1 MIGLATREQGFQIIR
16 DPAPR
21 AFGSFI
27 IPHERV
33 GLENTLNCDV
43 HCVFHGESDP
53 FCWIDNNRGNFW
65 FLAKLPLQ
73 SGRRVMTIKA
83 ALAGIAVFNLE
94 ESLVR
99 YERLLGRP
107 QDRRPMD
114 NLAEWRFASGGEF
127 QVFEDSERGGT
138 SSVTLVDTD
147 IDERISELKK
157 QKIDIRS
164 VSNSAIARICIIG
177 DPDGNQI
184 VFAQSHHQH
193 RAVA

>member
-1 MIGLATREQGFQIIR
+1 MA
-16 DPAPR
+16 
-21 AFGSFI
+21 
-27 IPHERV
+27 
-33 GLENTLNCDV
+33 
-43 HCVFHGESDP
+43 
-53 FCWIDNNRGNFW
+53 
-65 FLAKLPLQ
+65 
-73 SGRRVMTIKA
+73 IKA

-94 ESLVR
+94 ESLVW

-107 QDRRPMD
+107 PDRRPMAH
-114 NLAEWRFASGGEF
+114 LAEWQFASGGGV

-147 IDERISELKK
+147 IDERIGELKK

-164 VSNSAIARICIIG
+164 VSNSEIARICVIG

-184 VFAQSHHQH
+184 VFAQSNHRR

>member
-1 MIGLATREQGFQIIR
+1 
-16 DPAPR
+16 
-21 AFGSFI
+21 
-27 IPHERV
+27 
-33 GLENTLNCDV
+33 
-43 HCVFHGESDP
+43 
-53 FCWIDNNRGNFW
+53 
-65 FLAKLPLQ
+65 
-73 SGRRVMTIKA
+73 MTIKA

-94 ESLVR
+94 ESIVW

-107 QDRRPMD
+107 PDRRPMD
-114 NLAEWRFASGGEF
+114 NLAEWRFASGGGI

-147 IDERISELKK
+147 IDERIGELKK
-157 QKIDIRS
+157 QDISIRS

-184 VFAQSHHQH
+184 VFAQSNHQH